1 MATDKTE
8 IYPRGQI
15 SMGAGDL
22 VDVTN
27 VSFTY
32 THNAKSKTTLKR
44 PFAGV
49 VLGAEEFTG
58 KFDSIVPAAG
68 LERDYFAR
76 VQSGE
81 VVSARIKLPGLTLGV
96 DVVLVSIDGEMPE
109 DDACK
114 LTTNFVGKRT
124 D

>member
-1 MATDKTE
+1 MATDNTE

-27 VSFTY
+27 VSFSY

-49 VLGAEEFTG
+49 VLGAEEFSG
-58 KFDSIVPAAG
+58 KFDSIVSAAG

-76 VQSGE
+76 VKSGE
-81 VVSARIKLPGLTLGV
+81 TVPARIKLPGLTVGI
-96 DVVLVSIDGEMPE
+96 DVTLVSIDGELPE

-114 LTTNFVGKRT
+114 LTINFLGKRT

>member
-1 MATDKTE
+1 MADKTE
-8 IYPRGQI
+8 LYPRGQI

-76 VQSGE
+76 VKSGE
-81 VVSARIKLPGLTLGV
+81 VVNARLKLPGLTLGT

-114 LTTNFVGKRT
+114 LTVNFVGKRT